1 MKKVSKI
8 FLVMVLFVA
17 LAFSLGACE
26 KNKVSHELEKGV
38 TIKVYSWWDPAHQG
52 IVRLKEGFEA
62 KYSDYEVT
70 LEFVKISSY
79 YKTMLTKLA
88 GAKLAGGGGEAIDVM
103 MLAFDKLPLFAQ
115 NDAIMALD
123 DYADKKYLNDL
134 YPSVRE
140 GLYFEGKLYALA
152 RDVTTW
158 ATILNTDMFTE
169 HGIALPNENWTMED
183 FVSICNQF
191 AAKGV
196 AGYAF
201 NNYTDL
207 LSPWVYLYGGSY
219 YDAENNVSTINST
232 EAIKGLTTL
241 YKLIQSGGSL
251 SNAQTIEYGSQAD
264 AFVQDRAAMV
274 FGGLSEV
281 NNIENKGGHY
291 TVLPLPKGVNGH
303 QSHTFTNCWTV
314 PSVSTKPAWAWKVIE
329 YFSGAEGQAIAVEAG
344 MGLPATPKAD
354 IDAWKNETGKA
365 FRKYF
370 VEALGY
376 ENTKPYSTDTFG
388 PNWDANF
395 KVMMA
400 DRVFDKPGMTD
411 QEVKDAI
418 IAINDLLTYYLQ
430 GGV

>member
-1 MKKVSKI
+1 M
-8 FLVMVLFVA
+8 
-17 LAFSLGACE
+17 
-26 KNKVSHELEKGV
+26 
-38 TIKVYSWWDPAHQG
+38 
-52 IVRLKEGFEA
+52 
-62 KYSDYEVT
+62 DY
-70 LEFVKISSY
+70 
-79 YKTMLTKLA
+79 
-88 GAKLAGGGGEAIDVM
+88 
-103 MLAFDKLPLFAQ
+103 
-115 NDAIMALD
+115 
-123 DYADKKYLNDL
+123 
-134 YPSVRE
+134 
-140 GLYFEGKLYALA
+140 GKF
-152 RDVTTW
+152 
-158 ATILNTDMFTE
+158 IN
-169 HGIALPNENWTMED
+169 
-183 FVSICNQF
+183 ICNQF

-219 YDAENNVSTINST
+219 YDAENNVSTINSD
-232 EAIKGLTTL
+232 EAITGLTAL
-241 YKLIQSGGSL
+241 YRLIQSGGSL
-251 SNAQTIEYGSQAD
+251 SNAQTLEYGSQAD

-314 PSVSTKPAWAWKVIE
+314 PSFSTNPSWAWKVIE

-344 MGLPATPKAD
+344 MGLPATPKANG
-354 IDAWKNETGKA
+354 DAGKNESGKE

-370 VEALGY
+370 VDALGY

-388 PNWDANF
+388 PNWDTNF

-400 DRVFDKPGMTD
+400 DRIFDKPGLTD
-411 QEVKDAI
+411 QQVKEEI
-418 IAINDLLTYYLQ
+418 IAINNLLTYYLQ